1 MPRILA
7 PSFALS
13 ISFDKLFRSSCVCS
27 GGRQG
32 VAGKKPVTPTMDIYL
47 TGEAKTDQNKT
58 IQIARNI
65 LQTTVNDLIV
75 EASTDYK
82 TKITLTSM

>member
-1 MPRILA
+1 
-7 PSFALS
+7 
-13 ISFDKLFRSSCVCS
+13 
-27 GGRQG
+27 
-32 VAGKKPVTPTMDIYL
+32 MDIYL
-47 TGEAKTDQNKT
+47 TGDAKTDQNKT

-82 TKITLTSM
+82 TK